1 MRRGAIAFKRQGGVS
16 GAERLPTCNYV
27 FYRNLQLVE
36 KVKEIAVQKQCT
48 PAQLALAWLLA

>member
-1 MRRGAIAFKRQGGVS
+1 
-16 GAERLPTCNYV
+16 V